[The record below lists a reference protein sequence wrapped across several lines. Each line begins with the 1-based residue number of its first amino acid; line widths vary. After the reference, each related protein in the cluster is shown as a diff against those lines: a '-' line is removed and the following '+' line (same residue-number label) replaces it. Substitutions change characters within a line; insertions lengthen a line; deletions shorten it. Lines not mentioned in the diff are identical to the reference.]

1 MLYTSPASSWPWV
14 APLIAIASCAK
25 NRESIFGEWCNVRMP
40 RLSSLLQGSTSL
52 LRVRL
57 VHVCVTEYDRATS
70 NYLEPLHARKVARAV
85 ERQLKPIAARSV
97 LKSTND
103 LVPSCSATDS
113 RSVEGKLGRCVVVV
127 GDSGSDGCVELG
139 DLAEW

>member
-1 MLYTSPASSWPWV
+1 
-14 APLIAIASCAK
+14 
-25 NRESIFGEWCNVRMP
+25 MP

-52 LRVRL
+52 LRARL

-70 NYLEPLHARKVARAV
+70 NYLEPLHTRKVARAV
-85 ERQLKPIAARSV
+85 ERELELIAALSL
-97 LKSTND
+97 LKAESD

-113 RSVEGKLGRCVVVV
+113 GPVEGKLGRCVVAM
-127 GDSGSDGCVELG
+127 GDSGSDRCVELG